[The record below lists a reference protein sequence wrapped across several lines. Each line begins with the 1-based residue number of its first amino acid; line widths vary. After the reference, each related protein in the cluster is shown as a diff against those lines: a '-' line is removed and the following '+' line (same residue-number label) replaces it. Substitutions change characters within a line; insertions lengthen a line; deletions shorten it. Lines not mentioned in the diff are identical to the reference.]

1 MNKIILGALVVAAVA
16 GVVYYMNEPEK
27 FNNTLDDL
35 KKKADDAIGKVK
47 DGLSKQKEN
56 MQGLAV

>member
-35 KKKADDAIGKVK
+35 KKKADDAIDKVK